1 MQRHQFG
8 PVIDE
13 LIDALTTL
21 PGVGQKT
28 AQRMALHL
36 LERDRE
42 GASRL
47 ARSVDQAVQRIGRCH
62 RCRTFTESE
71 FCEICRDSQ
80 RDTTIVCVVES
91 PTDLLAIEQSHHF
104 KGQYFVL
111 MGSLSPLDGR
121 GPAQIGIPRLIER
134 IREADVSEI
143 ILATNPTIE
152 GEATAH
158 YIAEVFAGDKVLLT
172 RLAHGI
178 PMGGELGYV
187 DGGTLSHAFSGRKP
201 LNQDG

>member
-1 MQRHQFG
+1 MSFG

-13 LIDALTTL
+13 LIESLRVL
-21 PGVGQKT
+21 PGVGQKS

-36 LERDRE
+36 LERERA
-42 GASRL
+42 GGQRL
-47 ARSVDQAVQRIGRCH
+47 ASAIEDANERIKRCGS
-62 RCRTFTESE
+62 CQTFTESE
-71 FCEICRDSQ
+71 LCPICQDATREQSLL
-80 RDTTIVCVVES
+80 CVVES
-91 PTDLLAIEQSHHF
+91 PSDLLAIEQSHHF
-104 KGQYFVL
+104 KGRYFVL

-121 GPAQIGIPRLIER
+121 GPNDIGIPKLLERLDDEGVK
-134 IREADVSEI
+134 EV

-158 YIAEVFAGDKVLLT
+158 YIAELCRDRSVLLT

-178 PMGGELGYV
+178 PLGGELGYV

-201 LNQDG
+201 LSES